1 MLSKQYKRAKWPGA
15 HYNRSAGRWCRQLG
29 IDRLHSRTMN
39 PVSLT
44 LSGVVLSGLLMAPL
58 PVAAQGDNSQDSGK
72 AQRQLEAVQSQIGKL
87 ERQLENQTSKRGDA
101 EKSLRD
107 AERGESRVRRNLAEI
122 KAALSATRQRLA
134 KLEAEAASIRSE
146 LAGQIDTL
154 EKQIRS
160 AWVSG
165 RDDWLR
171 SVLSQEDPAEIGRQL
186 VYHSYIAQGRT
197 ELIDSIRGDLDR
209 LSAAQAAVARERSQL
224 EETQATEQERL
235 AELAVAREQRRTA
248 LAKIDAGLA
257 SQTQQ
262 IDRLRSQAEDLEV
275 LVAELTQILSALPLG
290 DFDSFSQRQGVMQL
304 PTSGRVV
311 RKFGQAKA
319 DGRMRWN
326 GILVGAA
333 AGAEVRAVHH
343 GRVVFSDWLPGM
355 GLLVVLEHGDGY
367 LSLYGHNQD
376 LMTAVGDWVDPN
388 SVIAHVGDSG
398 GQAITGLYFEI
409 RKNGAPQNPAR
420 WLAP

>member
-1 MLSKQYKRAKWPGA
+1 MYPVRLTLIGVLLS
-15 HYNRSAGRWCRQLG
+15 
-29 IDRLHSRTMN
+29 
-39 PVSLT
+39 SLT
-44 LSGVVLSGLLMAPL
+44 LAPGPL
-58 PVAAQGDNSQDSGK
+58 AAQAGDSADAAK
-72 AQRQLEAVQSQIGKL
+72 AQRQLEEVQAQIGKL
-87 ERQLENQTSKRGDA
+87 ERQLEGQQSKRGDA
-101 EKSLRD
+101 ENSLRD
-107 AERGESRVRRNLAEI
+107 AERGESRVRRKLAEI
-122 KAALSATRQRLA
+122 KQSLAATRQRLA
-134 KLEAEAASIRSE
+134 ELEADTASIRRD
-146 LAGQIDTL
+146 LGGQVEAL
-154 EKQIRS
+154 EEQIRS

-209 LSAAQAAVARERSQL
+209 LSAAQAAVDQERQRL
-224 EETQATEQERL
+224 EQTQVAERERL
-235 AELAVAREQRRTA
+235 AELAGTREQRKIA

-257 SQTQQ
+257 SQTQH
-262 IDRLRSQAEDLEV
+262 IDRLRSQAEELEV
-275 LVAELTQILSALPLG
+275 LVAELTQILSALPVG
-290 DFDSFSQRQGVMQL
+290 DFDSFGERKGVMRL
-304 PTSGRVV
+304 PAPGRIV

-319 DGRMRWN
+319 DGRMRWD

-376 LMTAVGDWVDPN
+376 LMTEVGDWVDPN
-388 SVIAHVGDSG
+388 TVIAHVGDSG

-409 RKNGAPQNPAR
+409 RKNGTPQNPAG
-420 WLAP
+420 WLVP